1 MKFFYSLY
9 RGVPS
14 FRKVLVLFSSTVHT
28 LFGIKEKKE
37 PHKKDVLKTAFGN
50 LWTGLEKELKIKV

>member
-9 RGVPS
+9 RGATS

-28 LFGIKEKKE
+28 LFGIKEKKK
-37 PHKKDVLKTAFGN
+37 PQKKFLKKDHAKNTVL
-50 LWTGLEKELKIKV
+50 